1 MVSFSGYCAAVA
13 AEGEVKMKILIVDDQ
28 VSVVEGLLKG
38 IHWVELGIE
47 KVYTA
52 LNALEAKNILMNEM
66 IDIILCDIEMP
77 VESGLQLYEWMNKK
91 GFSNY
96 CIFLTSHAEFEYA
109 QEAVKLGAFDYIL
122 QPASY
127 EEIFQTIQKAV
138 KVIHVKVYKDKLYN
152 KGKVFRQQEKSIAGN
167 AIRNWLSSS
176 GNKKDMLTLA
186 ELEVLPCLSEPGYLV
201 LIHIVKWSTLSEKWE
216 NTLLEISLEN
226 IVSEIFAPN
235 NQLTGLAF
243 IEENTFAMLLQGRDK
258 EEIVRESL
266 IRQLQY
272 LNSVCEQYF
281 RCSIACYFNGPF
293 PLENSLEIWPGLI
306 AHRDNNVLLK
316 GGVFPMGSIE
326 QKSNHMFR
334 IPQIKHWHELMKEG
348 FANTVEQ
355 QALGLLDE
363 MCENGT
369 INRITLRYFYQDF
382 MQMLYNS
389 MDGNQRMLNDMFGT
403 TEGLKLYKN
412 GMNSAP
418 QMKMLI
424 SYVTKHFHV
433 NDNQEDPKALVRR
446 VIEYID
452 QNLEDDIRRDELAA
466 HIHLNPDYLSRI
478 FKKETGMN
486 IKEYITEQKMRA
498 ARGFLRTTGLPVSY
512 IAAKMGYCNFSHFS
526 FTYKK
531 VMGRT
536 PQEERFETFEKVN

>member
-1 MVSFSGYCAAVA
+1 M
-13 AEGEVKMKILIVDDQ
+13 ELLIVDDQ

-38 IHWVELGIE
+38 ICWGKLGVE
-47 KVYTA
+47 KVYSA
-52 LNALEAKNILMNEM
+52 LNALEARNILKNNR

-77 VESGLQLYEWMNKK
+77 VESGLQLYEWMNRK
-91 GFSNY
+91 GFSTY

-127 EEIFQTIQKAV
+127 EEIYQTVQKAV
-138 KVIHVKVYKDKLYN
+138 KVIHAEIYKDKLYN

-176 GNKKDMLTLA
+176 GNNKDINTLA
-186 ELEVLPCLSEPGYLV
+186 ELEVLPCLSEPGYLM
-201 LIHIVKWSTLSEKWE
+201 LIHIVKWSTLSDKWD
-216 NTLLEISLEN
+216 NTLLETSLEN
-226 IVSEIFAPN
+226 IVSEIFTPN

-243 IEENTFAMLLQGRDK
+243 MEENIFSMLLQGRDK
-258 EEIVRESL
+258 EEIPREGL

-272 LNSVCEQYF
+272 LSSVCEQYF
-281 RCSIACYFNGPF
+281 NCSIACYFDGPF
-293 PLENSLEIWPGLI
+293 ILEDSLKIWPGLM
-306 AHRDNNVLLK
+306 AHKDNNVLLK
-316 GGVFPMGSIE
+316 SGVFPMGTIE
-326 QKSNHMFR
+326 QKSYHMFR

-348 FANTVEQ
+348 FAYTVEE

-389 MDGNQRMLNDMFGT
+389 MDGNHRMLNDMFST
-403 TEGLKLYKN
+403 AEGLELYKN

-418 QMKMLI
+418 QMKQLI
-424 SYVTKHFHV
+424 SFVTKHFRILDSH
-433 NDNQEDPKALVRR
+433 EDPKALVRR

-452 QNLEDDIRRDELAA
+452 QNLEDDIRRDDLAS

-478 FKKETGMN
+478 FKKETGLN

-536 PQEERFETFEKVN
+536 PQEERMGTVGKET